1 MAVVPMAVVVGGR
14 TYLDGIDLTPAE
26 LYRRLAAGSA
36 VPTTSAPTPDAYREA
51 LSKASQETAAALCIT
66 VSRSFSASLDSARL
80 AADRVMTESP
90 RFEISVLDSGSAA
103 GGEGLVALAAQRAAE
118 AGAGLDEVVTV
129 AQTAADRVRLIAYV
143 DTLQYLW
150 RGGRVPGIAHGMTR
164 LLKLKPIFEMS
175 RGDVSKKLP
184 SRTSRRARQRLV
196 DMVARDAGGP
206 LRACVMHADAPDEAA
221 QLEAA
226 LRKAV
231 QLENLYVAEFSPVMG
246 THTGPGTLGIA
257 FLPV

>member
-1 MAVVPMAVVVGGR
+1 MVVVVGGR
-14 TYLDGIDLTPAE
+14 TYLDGVDLAPVD
-26 LYRRLAAGSA
+26 LYRMLAAGSA
-36 VPTTSAPTPDAYREA
+36 VPTTSAPAPDAYRDA
-51 LSKASQETAAALCIT
+51 LTRASRVADAALCIT

-80 AADRVMTESP
+80 AADRLMTESP
-90 RFEISVLDSGSAA
+90 GFEISVLDSGSAA
-103 GGEGLVALAAQRAAE
+103 GGEGLVALAAQRSAAS
-118 AGAGLDEVVTV
+118 GAGLDEV
-129 AQTAADRVRLIAYV
+129 TAAAERAITGVRLIAYV
-143 DTLQYLW
+143 DTLRYLW
-150 RGGRVPGIAHGMTR
+150 KGGRVPGIAHGMTR
-164 LLKLKPIFEMS
+164 LLKLKPVFEMS

-206 LRACVMHADAPDEAA
+206 LRASVMHADAPDEAA

-246 THTGPGTLGIA
+246 AHTGPGTLGIA
-257 FLPV
+257 FLPA